1 LGRIRR
7 RGIIELGLTATL
19 GVEVAAFAIVPNL
32 LAAGALA
39 VAIGATASF
48 LAVVNISWLQQRSEA
63 SVTERV
69 MSLAMLST
77 VALDPIS
84 YLLAGTFVE
93 LDLEAVF
100 LAAGLLL
107 VLTALL
113 GATSRAMRAAD

>member
-1 LGRIRR
+1 LGRILR
-7 RGIIELGLTATL
+7 RGILELGLTAAL
-19 GVEVAAFAIVPNL
+19 GVEVAAFAIAPNL
-32 LAAGALA
+32 LVAGTLA
-39 VAIGATASF
+39 VAVGTTASF

-63 SVTERV
+63 RVTGRV
-69 MSLAMLST
+69 MSLAMLAT

-93 LDLEAVF
+93 INLEAVF